1 MPMPDFPIAYAES
14 LILSADKH
22 ATALNALIKLPE
34 DLRQER
40 PNLVQ
45 IIGATASQ
53 IILGVFAVEVAY
65 KSHIERLGETPK
77 RIHSLEQL
85 HADLPDRTFA
95 RKIETEFESVTGTP
109 LASFLSQHKNDF
121 IELRYFFEQTNGQ
134 TKQFSLSDV
143 RNLGHILAVQY
154 QAG

>member
-1 MPMPDFPIAYAES
+1 MNIDALAEKYDWQGFETY
-14 LILSADKH
+14 LYIFG
-22 ATALNALIKLPE
+22 AL
-34 DLRQER
+34 
-40 PNLVQ
+40 
-45 IIGATASQ
+45 GTFS
-53 IILGVFAVEVAY
+53 
-65 KSHIERLGETPK
+65 RLGETPK

-85 HADLPDRTFA
+85 HADLPDWTFA

-121 IELRYFFEQTNGQ
+121 IELRYFFGQ
-134 TKQFSLSDV
+134 TKQFSFSDV